1 MTGEVEPEGPV
12 QGRAGLSPED
22 PDVMQV
28 AGKSF
33 DSRRS
38 GLAIIL
44 LAAGATLRFDGSPG
58 RRERRT
64 GKGNPA
70 GAVKAE

>member
-1 MTGEVEPEGPV
+1 
-12 QGRAGLSPED
+12 
-22 PDVMQV
+22 MQV

-38 GLAIIL
+38 GLAIVL

-64 GKGNPA
+64 GKGYPA